1 MNDHDSLSPLLG
13 SWKHTPAPAPDFA
26 DRVWSRIHSAAPV
39 ATAETTAPASIIRF
53 PFAIPLPLAA
63 SVAVT
68 LSILAGTVAALGVSR
83 AQTTDRLAAAY
94 VRTIDPI
101 QMTTSDAHVHTDSPS

>member
-1 MNDHDSLSPLLG
+1 MNDHESRDPLSPLLG
-13 SWKHTPAPAPDFA
+13 SWKHSPAPAPDFA
-26 DRVWSRIHSAAPV
+26 KDVWSRIRTAESAAP
-39 ATAETTAPASIIRF
+39 AEPASVIRF

-68 LSILAGTVAALGVSR
+68 LSILAGTLAALGVNRSQS
-83 AQTTDRLAAAY
+83 ADRMAAAY

-101 QMTTSDAHVHTDSPS
+101 QMTTGAHGHADSPS

>member
-1 MNDHDSLSPLLG
+1 MKDHDPLSPLLG
-13 SWKHTPAPAPDFA
+13 SWQHTPSPAPDFA
-26 DRVWSRIHSAAPV
+26 DKVWSRIRTEVNSPSPAP
-39 ATAETTAPASIIRF
+39 IIRF

-68 LSILAGTVAALGVSR
+68 LSILAGSLGALAVNRS
-83 AQTTDRLAAAY
+83 QSTDRMAAAY

-101 QMTTSDAHVHTDSPS
+101 QMTAGDQVHTDSPS

>member
-1 MNDHDSLSPLLG
+1 MKDHDPLSPLLG
-13 SWKHTPAPAPDFA
+13 SWKHSPSPSPDFA
-26 DRVWSRIHSAAPV
+26 EGVWSRIR
-39 ATAETTAPASIIRF
+39 TAETAAPASIIRF

-83 AQTTDRLAAAY
+83 AQTTDRMAAAY

-101 QMTTSDAHVHTDSPS
+101 QMTTTGAHVHTDSSS